1 MKVEILGETLLPEY
15 SEIFKEIFTFHNN
28 KPLFKIL
35 VSSRWILT
43 KDIFPVISP
52 IDENTVAYFSL
63 ANLDILNEAINSLRE
78 NQRELKRL
86 PSYKRAEMLEK
97 SSKIM
102 EEYKKELIYTLV
114 IEAGKPIH
122 EAEGEVNASI
132 ERLKLVYQELGRL
145 MDKAIAGDQA
155 KGSEKRYAV
164 IVREPV
170 GIVAVI
176 TPFNYPLFTP
186 VAKICSALISGNCVL
201 FKPSSKTPIIAS
213 LLSKIL
219 DEAGF
224 GKYLCFLTAGGG
236 IIGDSIVSNPYIRA
250 VAFTGST
257 EVGKRISRVAVLKKL
272 QLELGG
278 KAPAIILDDADLK
291 LAANAVAAGAFRLA
305 GQRCDAISRVL
316 IHESIYEEFK
326 EILLNE
332 REKWIVGDPRDNK
345 TKVGPLIDSRAVQKV
360 HELVEDALSKGAKL
374 LAGGEY
380 FKLYYDTT
388 ILSEVNLD
396 SRICWEETFGPVIPL
411 IKIKNIEEAIEISNK
426 SNFGLDACVFTKDI
440 NKAWEV
446 AKELECGSVTINDM
460 PRHGLGIF
468 PFGGY
473 KDSGIGREGIGFT
486 LEEVTEIKSIIF
498 NLY

>member
-1 MKVEILGETLLPEY
+1 MKVEILGETTLPEY
-15 SEIFKEIFTFHNN
+15 SEIFKDVYTMHNN
-28 KPLFKIL
+28 KPLFKIYF
-35 VSSRWILT
+35 SNKWITT
-43 KDIFPVISP
+43 KDIFPIYSP
-52 IDENTVAYFSL
+52 IDENIVAYSSL
-63 ANLDILNEAINSLRE
+63 ANLDILNEAINNLKE
-78 NQRELKRL
+78 TQKEIKRL
-86 PSYKRAEMLEK
+86 PAYKRAEMLENA
-97 SSKIM
+97 SKIM
-102 EEYKKELIYTLV
+102 EEYKKELVNTLV

-145 MDKAIAGDQA
+145 MDKAISGDQA
-155 KGSEKRYAV
+155 KGSERRYAV

-176 TPFNYPLFTP
+176 TPFNYPLFAP
-186 VAKICSALISGNCVL
+186 VAKICSALISGNCIL

-213 LLSKIL
+213 LLSRIL
-219 DEAGF
+219 VEAGF

-236 IIGDSIVSNPYIRA
+236 IIGDAIVSNPYIRA
-250 VAFTGST
+250 IAFTGST

-278 KAPAIILDDADLK
+278 KAPAIVLEDADLK
-291 LAANAVAAGAFRLA
+291 LAASAVAAGAFRLA

-316 IHESIYEEFK
+316 VHESVYEEFK
-326 EILLNE
+326 ELLLKE
-332 REKWIVGDPRDNK
+332 REKWIVGDPRNDK
-345 TKVGPLIDSRAVQKV
+345 VKVGPLIDSRAVQKV
-360 HELVEDALSKGAKL
+360 HELVEDALNKGARL
-374 LAGGEY
+374 LVGGEFY
-380 FKLYYDTT
+380 KLYYDTT
-388 ILSEVNLD
+388 ILSDVPLN
-396 SRICWEETFGPVIPL
+396 SRICWEETFGPVAPL
-411 IKIKNIEEAIEISNK
+411 IKVKSVEEAIEISNK
-426 SNFGLDACVFTKDI
+426 SNYGLDAAIFTRDV
-440 NKAWEV
+440 NKAWKI

-498 NLY
+498 NL